1 MSLIFIL
8 YLLVSIIL
16 FVFHYKK
23 NKGIVFL
30 IYAIIVQGV
39 RQIQLVVYLNPS
51 SIEDY
56 VFWMTLL
63 NFHILPFV
71 MASPPF
77 LYLYLQSVKE
87 NKIYWQKST
96 IFHFVPALL
105 VGINYIPYYSL
116 EYSEKTTFF
125 LRQTTLPMGPASMNI
140 NLFLDDNIC
149 KILPLASMLLYLLF
163 MIWKFEVMINDPSL
177 NSQKQKIK
185 KFTSSIIGFY
195 VINWLPYLLIFS
207 FSAFHLGSEKIQYIY
222 KNQYLPDITIFS
234 LFTLSVPLSFF
245 LVPSFTFKNQLEFI
259 KSTLIYDFF
268 NTSEKNTIIK
278 QKEMPDELTS
288 IINLMKDEKRF
299 LNVNLTINHIS
310 HELGIS
316 QTKIS
321 SLFQNHLYT
330 TFPKF
335 KNKLRVYEAVDLLEK
350 NEHKNLSI
358 EGVAIKAG
366 FKNKS
371 TFYIAFKNEFG
382 LTPIEWIKNQSDQ

>member
-1 MSLIFIL
+1 
-8 YLLVSIIL
+8 
-16 FVFHYKK
+16 
-23 NKGIVFL
+23 
-30 IYAIIVQGV
+30 
-39 RQIQLVVYLNPS
+39 
-51 SIEDY
+51 
-56 VFWMTLL
+56 
-63 NFHILPFV
+63 
-71 MASPPF
+71 MASSPF
-77 LYLYLQSVKE
+77 LFLYLQSVKE

-96 IFHFVPALL
+96 LFHFVPALL
-105 VGINYIPYYSL
+105 VGINYIPYYTL
-116 EYSEKTTFF
+116 DYREKTAFF
-125 LRQTTLPMGPASMNI
+125 LRQITIPTGPASMNI

-149 KILPLASMLLYLLF
+149 KILPFFSMFVYLVI

-207 FSAFHLGSEKIQYIY
+207 FSAFHLGNEKIQYIY
-222 KNQYLPDITIFS
+222 KNQYLPDITILS
-234 LFTLSVPLSFF
+234 LFAVSVPLSLF
-245 LVPSFTFKNQLEFI
+245 LIPSFTYKNQLEFI

-268 NTSEKNTIIK
+268 TTSEKNKIIK

-335 KNKLRVYEAVDLLEK
+335 KNKLRVNEAVDLLEK

-358 EGVAIKAG
+358 EGIAMKAG

-371 TFYIAFKNEFG
+371 TFYIAFKNELG